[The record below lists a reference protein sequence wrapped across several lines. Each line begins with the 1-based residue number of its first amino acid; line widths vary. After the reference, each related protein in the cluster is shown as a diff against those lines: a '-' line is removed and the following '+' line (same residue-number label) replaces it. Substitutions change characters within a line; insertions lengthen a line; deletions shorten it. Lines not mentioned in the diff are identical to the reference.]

1 MIPVAVVCVASP
13 TRTSAALNAYVRN
26 EKKGQAKGERFVA
39 AAGVNGAV
47 PELMETMMRMNR
59 KRWGKDGT
67 RVVMKKHGVDE
78 NGAPVMLP
86 VTEGA
91 FVQGY
96 HVILSYAKEGRGAL
110 DPNSPEDREIA
121 LRNAKGVLK
130 RLGGKGRM
138 GTVHLQI
145 DGASGCL
152 HAHLVIDSI
161 DKLTGRS
168 FDSSLVKHSELVAT
182 TNAVLAEQGYR
193 QVNVYPKKGTVKS
206 AEKTEK
212 SELRGL
218 AKYQAWEAGDKSS
231 PEPFSVAVLKQ
242 RIRAALADER
252 SLSWDRFVE
261 TAYEYGVDVENRGD
275 NKRGIGYVMMRQS
288 DALDDDADYLPQA
301 KSDRRRASTL
311 GRDFMMDAVEEAI
324 QRNRE
329 LSAQRQATPVAP
341 VAPAPVIEQEV
352 VAEAAVEA
360 SVPSFSGVSLAELK
374 RKSARSAPETHEK
387 APESLVEPEVTSD
400 SQMAPKAVT
409 GAPAASQGVYR
420 SKLRDVK
427 RRDQRRQALVLEV
440 AAFDEQARED
450 LDIGYRINERLVPK
464 GIGAQF
470 LREYGDHLDPLVY
483 EQLSL
488 RQAKKDRAAEL
499 FEMGSKDDAAVLRHQ
514 IAAGNYETVAETAI
528 ASAQFAR
535 PSQEHHAVATD
546 EQPVE
551 NRHTAAA
558 KQYHAERE
566 AMRAVLINDE
576 GSPEQVPEQKVTTG
590 NKYDE

>member
-1 MIPVAVVCVASP
+1 MIPVAVVCVSSP
-13 TRTSAALNAYVRN
+13 TRASVRLNAYVRN
-26 EKKGQAKGERFVA
+26 EKRGQAKGERFVA

-67 RVVMKKHGVDE
+67 RVVLKQHGVDE

-96 HVILSYAKEGRGAL
+96 HVILSYAKEGPGAL

-182 TNAVLAEQGYR
+182 TNAVLAEQGYA
-193 QVNVYPKKGTVKS
+193 QVNVYPEKGTVKS

-218 AKYQAWEAGDKSS
+218 AKYQAWEAGDESG

-261 TAYEYGVDVENRGD
+261 TAYEYGVDIENRGD
-275 NKRGIGYVMMRQS
+275 NKRGISYVMMRQS

-311 GRDFMMDAVEEAI
+311 GRDFMMDAVEAAI

-329 LSAQRQATPVAP
+329 LSAQRQAAPVVTAPKPVA
-341 VAPAPVIEQEV
+341 AIEQEV
-352 VAEAAVEA
+352 VAEAAVA
-360 SVPSFSGVSLAELK
+360 APVPSFSGVSLAELK
-374 RKSARSAPETHEK
+374 RKSTQSAPETHEK
-387 APESLVEPEVTSD
+387 APEVLVESEVTSD
-400 SQMAPKAVT
+400 TRKASEAVT
-409 GAPAASQGVYR
+409 EAPVASQAVYR

-440 AAFDEQARED
+440 AAFDEQARET
-450 LDIGYRINERLVPK
+450 LLAGRRIAESSVPK
-464 GIGAQF
+464 GIGPQF
-470 LREYGDHLDPLVY
+470 LQEYRDGFDVLVY
-483 EQLSL
+483 EQLRQ
-488 RQAKKDRAAEL
+488 RQAKKMQAAKL
-499 FEMGSKDDAAVLRHQ
+499 FEMGLKDDAAVLRGQ
-514 IAAGNYETVAETAI
+514 IAAGEYETIAETA
-528 ASAQFAR
+528 AAR
-535 PSQEHHAVATD
+535 DLRNAPKRQ
-546 EQPVE
+546 
-551 NRHTAAA
+551 
-558 KQYHAERE
+558 AEDIRS
-566 AMRAVLINDE
+566 L
-576 GSPEQVPEQKVTTG
+576 G
-590 NKYDE
+590 

>member
-1 MIPVAVVCVASP
+1 MTPVAVVCVSSP
-13 TRTSAALNAYVRN
+13 TRASVRLNAYVRN
-26 EKKGQAKGERFVA
+26 EKPGQAKGERFVA

-67 RVVMKKHGVDE
+67 RVVLKQHGVDE

-96 HVILSYAKEGRGAL
+96 HVILSYAKEGEGAL
-110 DPNSPEDREIA
+110 DPNSFEDREIA

-152 HAHLVIDSI
+152 HAHLVIDSV

-182 TNAVLAEQGYR
+182 TNAVLAEQGYQ
-193 QVNVYPKKGTVKS
+193 QVNVYPEKGTVKS

-218 AKYQAWEAGDKSS
+218 AKYQAWEAGDKSG

-242 RIRAALADER
+242 RIRTVLADETFT
-252 SLSWDRFVE
+252 SWQTFE
-261 TAYEYGVDVENRGD
+261 ELAYEHGVDVEIRGESG
-275 NKRGIGYVMMRQS
+275 RGIGYVMMRQS
-288 DALDDDADYLPQA
+288 DALDPDADYLPQA

-311 GRDFMMDAVEEAI
+311 GRDFMMDAVEAAI

-329 LSAQRQATPVAP
+329 LSAQRQAAP
-341 VAPAPVIEQEV
+341 VAPAAPAPAIEQEA
-352 VAEAAVEA
+352 VAEATVEA
-360 SVPSFSGVSLAELK
+360 PVPSFSGVSLADLK
-374 RKSARSAPETHEK
+374 RKSTRNAPEALQE
-387 APESLVEPEVTSD
+387 APEALVEPEVTSD
-400 SQMAPKAVT
+400 SHTAPEAAT
-409 GAPAASQGVYR
+409 EAPAASQGVYR

-440 AAFDEQARED
+440 AAFDEQAREN
-450 LDIGYRINERLVPK
+450 LLAGRRIDEASVPK
-464 GIGAQF
+464 GIGPQF
-470 LREYGDHLDPLVY
+470 LREYRDGFDVLVY
-483 EQLSL
+483 EQMRQ
-488 RQAKKDRAAEL
+488 RQAKKNQAAKL
-499 FEMGSKDDAAVLRHQ
+499 FEMGLKDDSAVLRDQ
-514 IAAGNYETVAETAI
+514 IAAGDYGTVTET
-528 ASAQFAR
+528 SAAR
-535 PSQEHHAVATD
+535 DLRNAPKRQ
-546 EQPVE
+546 VE
-551 NRHTAAA
+551 DTRS
-558 KQYHAERE
+558 
-566 AMRAVLINDE
+566 L
-576 GSPEQVPEQKVTTG
+576 G
-590 NKYDE
+590 

>member
-1 MIPVAVVCVASP
+1 MIPVAVVCVTSP

-96 HVILSYAKEGRGAL
+96 HVILSYAKEGKGAL
-110 DPNSPEDREIA
+110 DPNSFEDREIA

-168 FDSSLVKHSELVAT
+168 FDSSLVKHSNLVAT
-182 TNAVLAEQGYR
+182 TNAVLAEQGYE
-193 QVNVYPKKGTVKS
+193 QVNVYPEKGTAKS

-218 AKYQAWEAGDKSS
+218 AKYQVWEAGDKSG

-242 RIRAALADER
+242 RIRTVLADETFT
-252 SLSWDRFVE
+252 SWQTFE
-261 TAYEYGVDVENRGD
+261 ELAYEHGVDVEIRGESG
-275 NKRGIGYVMMRQS
+275 RGIGYVMMRQS
-288 DALDDDADYLPQA
+288 DALDPDADYLPQA

-311 GRDFMMDAVEEAI
+311 GRDFMMDAVEAAI

-329 LSAQRQATPVAP
+329 LSAQRQVAS
-341 VAPAPVIEQEV
+341 VAPAVPVPAIEQEV

-360 SVPSFSGVSLAELK
+360 PVPSFSSGSLADLK
-374 RKSARSAPETHEK
+374 RKSTRNAPEAPQE
-387 APESLVEPEVTSD
+387 APEALVEPKVTSD
-400 SQMAPKAVT
+400 SHMASEAVT
-409 GAPAASQGVYR
+409 EAPVASQAVYR

-440 AAFDEQARED
+440 AAFDEQARET
-450 LDIGYRINERLVPK
+450 LLAGRRIDESSVPK
-464 GIGAQF
+464 GIGPQF
-470 LREYGDHLDPLVY
+470 LREYGDRFDVLVY
-483 EQLSL
+483 EQMRQ
-488 RQAKKDRAAEL
+488 RQAKKNHAAKL
-499 FEMGSKDDAAVLRHQ
+499 FEMGLEDDAAVLRDQ
-514 IAAGNYETVAETAI
+514 IAAGEYETIAET
-528 ASAQFAR
+528 SAAR
-535 PSQEHHAVATD
+535 DLRNAPKRQ
-546 EQPVE
+546 VE
-551 NRHTAAA
+551 DTRS
-558 KQYHAERE
+558 
-566 AMRAVLINDE
+566 L
-576 GSPEQVPEQKVTTG
+576 G
-590 NKYDE
+590 

>member
-1 MIPVAVVCVASP
+1 MIPVAVVCVSSP
-13 TRTSAALNAYVRN
+13 TRASVRLNAYVRN
-26 EKKGQAKGERFVA
+26 EKPGQAKGERFVA

-59 KRWGKDGT
+59 KKWGKDGT
-67 RVVMKKHGVDE
+67 RVVLKQHGVDE

-96 HVILSYAKEGRGAL
+96 HVILSYAKEGPGAL
-110 DPNSPEDREIA
+110 DPNSPEDRETAMRHAKA
-121 LRNAKGVLK
+121 LAK
-130 RLGGKGRM
+130 RLGGKHRM

-152 HAHLVIDSI
+152 HAHIVIDSI

-182 TNAVLAEQGYR
+182 TNAVLAEQGYE
-193 QVNVYPKKGTVKS
+193 QVNVYPEKGTVKS

-218 AKYQAWEAGDKSS
+218 ARYRAWEAGDKSE

-275 NKRGIGYVMMRQS
+275 NKRGISYVMMRQS
-288 DALDDDADYLPQA
+288 DALDPDADYLPQA

-311 GRDFMMDAVEEAI
+311 GRDFMMDAVEAAI

-329 LSAQRQATPVAP
+329 LSAQRQAAPVVTAPKPVA
-341 VAPAPVIEQEV
+341 AIEQEV
-352 VAEAAVEA
+352 VAEAAVA
-360 SVPSFSGVSLAELK
+360 APVPSFSSGSLADLK
-374 RKSARSAPETHEK
+374 RKSTQSAPEAHEK
-387 APESLVEPEVTSD
+387 APEALVEPEVTSD
-400 SQMAPKAVT
+400 TRKASEAVT
-409 GAPAASQGVYR
+409 EAPVASRAVYR

-427 RRDQRRQALVLEV
+427 RRDPRRQALVLEA
-440 AAFDEQARED
+440 AAFDEQAREE
-450 LDIGYRINERLVPK
+450 LLAGRRINESSVPK
-464 GIGAQF
+464 GIGPQF
-470 LREYGDHLDPLVY
+470 LREYRDGFDVLVY
-483 EQLSL
+483 EQMCQ
-488 RQAKKDRAAEL
+488 RQLKKNQAAKL
-499 FEMGSKDDAAVLRHQ
+499 FEMGLKDDAAVLRSQ
-514 IAAGNYETVAETAI
+514 IAAGEYGTIAETA
-528 ASAQFAR
+528 AAR
-535 PSQEHHAVATD
+535 DLRNAPTRQ
-546 EQPVE
+546 
-551 NRHTAAA
+551 
-558 KQYHAERE
+558 AEDIRS
-566 AMRAVLINDE
+566 L
-576 GSPEQVPEQKVTTG
+576 G
-590 NKYDE
+590 

>member
-1 MIPVAVVCVASP
+1 MIPVAVVCVSSP
-13 TRTSAALNAYVRN
+13 TRASVRLNAYVRN
-26 EKKGQAKGERFVA
+26 EKPGQAKGERFVA

-59 KRWGKDGT
+59 KKWGKDGT
-67 RVVMKKHGVDE
+67 RVVLKKHGVDE

-96 HVILSYAKEGRGAL
+96 HVILSYAKEGPGAL

-182 TNAVLAEQGYR
+182 TNAVLAEQGYA
-193 QVNVYPKKGTVKS
+193 QVNVYPEKGTVKS

-212 SELRGL
+212 SELRAL

-311 GRDFMMDAVEEAI
+311 GRDFMMDAVEAAI

-329 LSAQRQATPVAP
+329 LSAQRQAAP
-341 VAPAPVIEQEV
+341 VVTAAPAIEPETVTVTVSEPEQPP
-352 VAEAAVEA
+352 
-360 SVPSFSGVSLAELK
+360 VPSFSSGSLADLK
-374 RKSARSAPETHEK
+374 RKSTKSAPETHEK
-387 APESLVEPEVTSD
+387 APEAHAESEVDSGSHVAPEIATEAS
-400 SQMAPKAVT
+400 
-409 GAPAASQGVYR
+409 AASQAVYR

-427 RRDQRRQALVLEV
+427 LRDQRRQALVLAV

-450 LDIGYRINERLVPK
+450 LLAGRRIAESSVPK
-464 GIGAQF
+464 GIGPQF
-470 LREYGDHLDPLVY
+470 LQEYRDGFDVLVY
-483 EQLSL
+483 EQMRQ
-488 RQAKKDRAAEL
+488 RQAKKSQAAKL
-499 FEMGSKDDAAVLRHQ
+499 FEMGLKDDAAVLRGQ
-514 IAAGNYETVAETAI
+514 IAAGVYETVAETA
-528 ASAQFAR
+528 AAR
-535 PSQEHHAVATD
+535 DLWDAPKRQ
-546 EQPVE
+546 
-551 NRHTAAA
+551 
-558 KQYHAERE
+558 AEDIRS
-566 AMRAVLINDE
+566 L
-576 GSPEQVPEQKVTTG
+576 G
-590 NKYDE
+590 

>member
-1 MIPVAVVCVASP
+1 MIPVAVVCVSSP
-13 TRTSAALNAYVRN
+13 TRASVRLNAYVRN
-26 EKKGQAKGERFVA
+26 EKPGQAKGERFVA

-67 RVVMKKHGVDE
+67 RVVLKQHGVDE

-96 HVILSYAKEGRGAL
+96 HVILSYAKEGPGAL

-161 DKLTGRS
+161 DKLSGRS

-182 TNAVLAEQGYR
+182 TNAVLAEQGYE
-193 QVNVYPKKGTVKS
+193 QVNVYPEKGTVKS

-242 RIRAALADER
+242 RIRTVLADETFT
-252 SLSWDRFVE
+252 SWQTFE
-261 TAYEYGVDVENRGD
+261 ELAYEHGVDVEIRGESG
-275 NKRGIGYVMMRQS
+275 RGIGYVMMRQS
-288 DALDDDADYLPQA
+288 DALDPDADYLPQA

-311 GRDFMMDAVEEAI
+311 GRDFMMDAVEAAI

-329 LSAQRQATPVAP
+329 LSAQRQAAP
-341 VAPAPVIEQEV
+341 VVTAAPAIEPET
-352 VAEAAVEA
+352 VAEAP
-360 SVPSFSGVSLAELK
+360 VPSFSGVSLAELK
-374 RKSARSAPETHEK
+374 RKSTQSAPETHEK
-387 APESLVEPEVTSD
+387 APEALVVPEVTSD
-400 SQMAPKAVT
+400 TRKAPEAVT
-409 GAPAASQGVYR
+409 EAPVASQAVYR

-427 RRDQRRQALVLEV
+427 LRDQRRQALVLEV
-440 AAFDEQARED
+440 AAFDEQARET
-450 LDIGYRINERLVPK
+450 LLAGRRIDESSVPK
-464 GIGAQF
+464 GVGAQF
-470 LREYGDHLDPLVY
+470 LREYGDRFDVLVY
-483 EQLSL
+483 EQMRQ
-488 RQAKKDRAAEL
+488 RQAKKSHAAKL
-499 FEMGSKDDAAVLRHQ
+499 FEMGLSDDAAVLREQ
-514 IAAGNYETVAETAI
+514 IAAGEYETVAETA
-528 ASAQFAR
+528 AAR
-535 PSQEHHAVATD
+535 DLRNAPTRQ
-546 EQPVE
+546 
-551 NRHTAAA
+551 
-558 KQYHAERE
+558 AEDTRS
-566 AMRAVLINDE
+566 L
-576 GSPEQVPEQKVTTG
+576 G
-590 NKYDE
+590 

>member
-1 MIPVAVVCVASP
+1 MIPVAVVCVSSP
-13 TRTSAALNAYVRN
+13 TRASVRLNAYVRN
-26 EKKGQAKGERFVA
+26 EKRGQAKGERFVA

-67 RVVMKKHGVDE
+67 RVVLKQHGVDE

-96 HVILSYAKEGRGAL
+96 HVILSYAKEGPGAL

-182 TNAVLAEQGYR
+182 TNAVLAEQGYA
-193 QVNVYPKKGTVKS
+193 QVNVYPEKGTVKS

-218 AKYQAWEAGDKSS
+218 AKYQAWEAGDESG

-261 TAYEYGVDVENRGD
+261 TAYEYGVDIENRGD
-275 NKRGIGYVMMRQS
+275 NKRGISYVMMRQS

-311 GRDFMMDAVEEAI
+311 GRDFMMDAVEAAI

-329 LSAQRQATPVAP
+329 LSAQRQAAPVVTAPKPVA
-341 VAPAPVIEQEV
+341 AIEQEV
-352 VAEAAVEA
+352 VAEAAVA
-360 SVPSFSGVSLAELK
+360 APVPSFSGVSLAELK
-374 RKSARSAPETHEK
+374 RKSTQSAPETHEK
-387 APESLVEPEVTSD
+387 APEALVESEVTSD
-400 SQMAPKAVT
+400 TRKASEAVT
-409 GAPAASQGVYR
+409 EAPVASQAVYR

-440 AAFDEQARED
+440 AAFDEQARET
-450 LDIGYRINERLVPK
+450 LLAGRRIAESSVPK
-464 GIGAQF
+464 GIGPQF
-470 LREYGDHLDPLVY
+470 LQEYRDGFDVLVY
-483 EQLSL
+483 EQLRQ
-488 RQAKKDRAAEL
+488 RQAKKMQAAKL
-499 FEMGSKDDAAVLRHQ
+499 FEMGLKDDAAVLRGQ
-514 IAAGNYETVAETAI
+514 IAAGEYETIAETA
-528 ASAQFAR
+528 AAR
-535 PSQEHHAVATD
+535 DLRNAPKRQ
-546 EQPVE
+546 
-551 NRHTAAA
+551 
-558 KQYHAERE
+558 AEDIRS
-566 AMRAVLINDE
+566 L
-576 GSPEQVPEQKVTTG
+576 G
-590 NKYDE
+590 

>member
-67 RVVMKKHGVDE
+67 RLVLKQHGVDKD
-78 NGAPVMLP
+78 GAPVMLP

-96 HVILSYAKEGRGAL
+96 HVILSYAKEGKGAL

-152 HAHLVIDSI
+152 HAHLVIDSV

-182 TNAVLAEQGYR
+182 TNAVLAEQGYQ
-193 QVNVYPKKGTVKS
+193 QVNVYPEKGTVKS

-218 AKYQAWEAGDKSS
+218 AKHQAWEAGDKSS

-311 GRDFMMDAVEEAI
+311 GRDFMMDAVEAAI

-329 LSAQRQATPVAP
+329 LSAQRQA
-341 VAPAPVIEQEV
+341 APAVSAAPAIEQEA
-352 VAEAAVEA
+352 VAEATVEA
-360 SVPSFSGVSLAELK
+360 PVPSFSSGSLADLK
-374 RKSARSAPETHEK
+374 RKSTQKASETHEK
-387 APESLVEPEVTSD
+387 ASEARVEPEVTSD
-400 SQMAPKAVT
+400 SHTAPEAAT
-409 GAPAASQGVYR
+409 EAPAASRAVYR

-450 LDIGYRINERLVPK
+450 LLAGRRISESSVPK
-464 GIGAQF
+464 GVGAQF
-470 LREYGDHLDPLVY
+470 LREYRDGFDVLVY
-483 EQLSL
+483 EQLRQ
-488 RQAKKDRAAEL
+488 RQAKKDQAAKL
-499 FEMGSKDDAAVLRHQ
+499 FEMGLKDDAAVLRGQ
-514 IAAGNYETVAETAI
+514 IAAGEYETVAETA
-528 ASAQFAR
+528 AAR
-535 PSQEHHAVATD
+535 DLRNAPKRQ
-546 EQPVE
+546 VE
-551 NRHTAAA
+551 DTRS
-558 KQYHAERE
+558 
-566 AMRAVLINDE
+566 L
-576 GSPEQVPEQKVTTG
+576 G
-590 NKYDE
+590 

>member
-13 TRTSAALNAYVRN
+13 TRASVRLNAYVRN
-26 EKKGQAKGERFVA
+26 EKPGQAKGERFVA

-59 KRWGKDGT
+59 KKWGKDGT
-67 RVVMKKHGVDE
+67 RVVLKQHGVDE

-96 HVILSYAKEGRGAL
+96 HVILSYAKEGPGAL

-182 TNAVLAEQGYR
+182 TNAVLAEQGYA
-193 QVNVYPKKGTVKS
+193 QVNVYPEKGTVKS

-288 DALDDDADYLPQA
+288 DALDPDADYLPQA

-311 GRDFMMDAVEEAI
+311 GRDFMMDAVEAAI

-329 LSAQRQATPVAP
+329 LSAQRQA
-341 VAPAPVIEQEV
+341 APAVSAVPVPAIEQEV

-360 SVPSFSGVSLAELK
+360 PVPSFSSGSLADLK
-374 RKSARSAPETHEK
+374 RKSTQSAPETHEK
-387 APESLVEPEVTSD
+387 APEALVEPEMTSD
-400 SQMAPKAVT
+400 SHTAPEAAT
-409 GAPAASQGVYR
+409 EAPAASRAVYR

-427 RRDQRRQALVLEV
+427 RRDQRRQALVLEA
-440 AAFDEQARED
+440 AAFDEQAREI
-450 LDIGYRINERLVPK
+450 LLAGRRIDEASVPK
-464 GIGAQF
+464 GIGPQF
-470 LREYGDHLDPLVY
+470 LREYGDRFDVLVY
-483 EQLSL
+483 EQMRQ
-488 RQAKKDRAAEL
+488 RQAKKNQAAKL
-499 FEMGSKDDAAVLRHQ
+499 FEMGLKDDSAVLRDQ
-514 IAAGNYETVAETAI
+514 IAAGEYGTIAET
-528 ASAQFAR
+528 SAAR
-535 PSQEHHAVATD
+535 DLRNAPKRQ
-546 EQPVE
+546 VE
-551 NRHTAAA
+551 DTRS
-558 KQYHAERE
+558 
-566 AMRAVLINDE
+566 L
-576 GSPEQVPEQKVTTG
+576 G
-590 NKYDE
+590 

>member
-13 TRTSAALNAYVRN
+13 TRASVRLNAYVRN
-26 EKKGQAKGERFVA
+26 EKPGQAKGERFVA

-67 RVVMKKHGVDE
+67 RVVLKQHGVDE

-96 HVILSYAKEGRGAL
+96 HVILSYAKEGPGAL

-182 TNAVLAEQGYR
+182 TNAVLAEQGYQ
-193 QVNVYPKKGTVKS
+193 QVNVYPEKGTVKS

-218 AKYQAWEAGDKSS
+218 AKYQAWEAGDKSG

-242 RIRAALADER
+242 RIRTVLADETFT
-252 SLSWDRFVE
+252 SWQTFE
-261 TAYEYGVDVENRGD
+261 ELAYEHGVDVEIRGESG
-275 NKRGIGYVMMRQS
+275 RGIGYVMMRQS
-288 DALDDDADYLPQA
+288 DALDPDADYLPQA

-329 LSAQRQATPVAP
+329 LSAQRQAAP
-341 VAPAPVIEQEV
+341 VAPAAPAPAIEQEA
-352 VAEAAVEA
+352 VAEATVEA
-360 SVPSFSGVSLAELK
+360 PVPSFSGVSLAELK
-374 RKSARSAPETHEK
+374 RKSTQSAPETHEK
-387 APESLVEPEVTSD
+387 APEALVEPEVTSD

-440 AAFDEQARED
+440 AVFDEQARET
-450 LDIGYRINERLVPK
+450 LLAGRRIAESSVPK
-464 GIGAQF
+464 GIGPQF
-470 LREYGDHLDPLVY
+470 LQEYRDGFDVLVY
-483 EQLSL
+483 EQLRQ
-488 RQAKKDRAAEL
+488 RQAKKDQAAKL
-499 FEMGSKDDAAVLRHQ
+499 FEMGLKDDAAVLRGQ
-514 IAAGNYETVAETAI
+514 IAAGEYETVAETA
-528 ASAQFAR
+528 AAR
-535 PSQEHHAVATD
+535 DLRNAPKRQ
-546 EQPVE
+546 VE
-551 NRHTAAA
+551 DTRS
-558 KQYHAERE
+558 
-566 AMRAVLINDE
+566 L
-576 GSPEQVPEQKVTTG
+576 G
-590 NKYDE
+590 

>member
-1 MIPVAVVCVASP
+1 MIPVAVICVVSP

-47 PELMETMMRMNR
+47 PEFFERQMRENR

-67 RVVMKKHGVDE
+67 RVVLKKHGVDE

-96 HVILSYAKEGRGAL
+96 HVVLSYAKEGKGAL
-110 DPNSPEDREIA
+110 DPNSFEDREIA
-121 LRNAKGVLK
+121 LRNAKALLK

-152 HAHLVIDSI
+152 HAHLVIDSV

-182 TNAVLAEQGYR
+182 TNAVLAEQGYQ
-193 QVNVYPKKGTVKS
+193 QVNVYPEKGTVKS

-218 AKYQAWEAGDKSS
+218 AKYQLWEAGDKSG

-242 RIRAALADER
+242 RIRTVLADETFT
-252 SLSWDRFVE
+252 SWQTFE
-261 TAYEYGVDVENRGD
+261 ELAYEHGVDVEIRGESG
-275 NKRGIGYVMMRQS
+275 RGIGYVMMRQS
-288 DALDDDADYLPQA
+288 DALDPDADYLPQA

-311 GRDFMMDAVEEAI
+311 GRDFMMDAVEAAI

-329 LSAQRQATPVAP
+329 LSAQRQVAS
-341 VAPAPVIEQEV
+341 VAPAVPVPAIEQEV

-360 SVPSFSGVSLAELK
+360 PVPSFSSGSLADLK
-374 RKSARSAPETHEK
+374 RKSTRNAPEAPQE
-387 APESLVEPEVTSD
+387 APEALVEPEVTKD
-400 SQMAPKAVT
+400 TRKAPGAVT
-409 GAPAASQGVYR
+409 EAPVASQAVYR

-427 RRDQRRQALVLEV
+427 RGDQRRQALVLEV
-440 AAFDEQARED
+440 AAFDEQARET
-450 LDIGYRINERLVPK
+450 LLAGRRIDESSVPK
-464 GIGAQF
+464 GIGPQF
-470 LREYGDHLDPLVY
+470 LREYGDRFDVLVY
-483 EQLSL
+483 EQMRQ
-488 RQAKKDRAAEL
+488 RQAKKNQAAKL
-499 FEMGSKDDAAVLRHQ
+499 FEMGLKDDAAVLRDQ
-514 IAAGNYETVAETAI
+514 IAAGEYETIAET
-528 ASAQFAR
+528 SAAR
-535 PSQEHHAVATD
+535 DLRNAPKRQ
-546 EQPVE
+546 VE
-551 NRHTAAA
+551 DTRS
-558 KQYHAERE
+558 
-566 AMRAVLINDE
+566 L
-576 GSPEQVPEQKVTTG
+576 G
-590 NKYDE
+590 